1 MPQKSEKRVNALKLI
16 CPTPLKFIEKF
27 NPDFCSERYDN
38 LNTQEL
44 ALKSRT
50 IKLIEIEYAYDKDTV
65 IDFIRA
71 WLLNTSLYVRLQVDN
86 HLLKDISRELYKE
99 IFMLNITEFNLFFSK
114 LKRGHYGNLYGRF
127 DGMTICNAAIEY
139 RIKRGQIFSNLTTEE
154 QEII

>member
-1 MPQKSEKRVNALKLI
+1 MPQKSEKRVNALRKI
-16 CPTPLKFIEKF
+16 CPTPLNFIEKF